1 MNKGNEGGTQVLLF
15 PDAENI
21 AAQVSNWLQDT
32 W

>member
-1 MNKGNEGGTQVLLF
+1 MNKGNKGGTQVLLF
-15 PDAENI
+15 PDVETI